1 MLGDIITFV
10 PTTNPAR
17 AREFYAGTL
26 GLELEDENPFA
37 LVFRVNDTMLRV
49 TVVQDFEPHP
59 FTVLGWEVTDIAA
72 TIRTLAER
80 GVTFGRY
87 DSVEQDELGVWTAPG
102 GGRIAWF
109 KDPDGNTLSVAQF
122 RA

>member
-1 MLGDIITFV
+1 MLGDIIAFV
-10 PTTNPAR
+10 PTTDPAR

-37 LVFRVNDTMLRV
+37 LVFRVNGSMLRV

-59 FTVLGWEVTDIAA
+59 FTVLGWEVADIVA
-72 TIRTLAER
+72 TIRTLSER

-109 KDPDGNTLSVAQF
+109 KDPDGNTLSLAEF

>member
-1 MLGDIITFV
+1 MLGDVIAFI
-10 PTTNPAR
+10 PTTDPAR

-26 GLELEDENPFA
+26 GLELEDESPFA
-37 LVFRVNDTMLRV
+37 LVFRVNGTMLRV
-49 TVVQDFEPHP
+49 TVVQSFEPHP
-59 FTVLGWEVTDIAA
+59 FTVLGWEVADIAA
-72 TIRTLAER
+72 TIRTLSER

-122 RA
+122 TA

>member
-1 MLGDIITFV
+1 MFRDVIAFV
-10 PTTNPAR
+10 PTTDPAR

-26 GLELEDENPFA
+26 GLELEDESPFA
-37 LVFRVNDTMLRV
+37 LVFRVNDVMLRV

-59 FTVLGWEVTDIAA
+59 FTVLGWEVADIVA
-72 TIRTLAER
+72 TIRTLSQR

-109 KDPDGNTLSVAQF
+109 KDPDGNTLSLSEL

>member
-1 MLGDIITFV
+1 MLGDVIAFV
-10 PTTNPAR
+10 PTTDPAR

-26 GLELEDENPFA
+26 GLELVDESSFA
-37 LVFRVNDTMLRV
+37 LVFRVNGTMLRV
-49 TVVQDFEPHP
+49 TTVPSFEPHP
-59 FTVLGWEVTDIAA
+59 FTVLGWEVADVAA
-72 TIRTLAER
+72 TIRTLSER
-80 GVTFGRY
+80 GVTFARY

-122 RA
+122 

>member
-1 MLGDIITFV
+1 MLGDLIAFL
-10 PTTNPAR
+10 PTTDPAR

-26 GLELEDENPFA
+26 GFELEHEDQFA
-37 LVFRVNDTMLRV
+37 LVFRSNGTMLRV
-49 TVVQDFEPHP
+49 TVVQSFEPHP
-59 FTVLGWEVTDIAA
+59 FTVLGWQVSDIET
-72 TIRTLAER
+72 TIRALTER

-87 DSVEQDELGVWTAPG
+87 ESVEQDELGIWTSPA

-109 KDPDGNTLSVAQF
+109 KDPDGNTLSVAEF

>member
-49 TVVQDFEPHP
+49 TVVQDLEPHP
-59 FTVLGWEVTDIAA
+59 FTVLGWEVTDIVA
-72 TIRTLAER
+72 TIRTLSER

-87 DSVEQDELGVWTAPG
+87 DSVEQDELGIWTAPG

-109 KDPDGNTLSVAQF
+109 KDPDGNTLSLTQF
-122 RA
+122 